1 MDITSLDEEE
11 GLAILESLKAIEDA
25 TSRYWQIPTLCVDA
39 KKFVE
44 LGDDSPGKEL
54 HLIDGSRLEP
64 EGRDIGIDDHPRAGQ
79 LWVNPETGGI
89 CTEDGEETGE
99 RYVQR
104 VPYRAI
110 KNSAEVRDAIQ
121 DASIELRKLIA
132 ELTPTKTFRFSGSIT
147 VTYNVTGT
155 VEHKPT
161 DYDDVAGEITAF
173 LDRLDAS
180 SAVQNGYIDG
190 MDESTEILDSYI
202 EEEEAEI
209 YDIDVREED

>member
-11 GLAILESLKAIEDA
+11 GLEILEGLKAIENVI
-25 TSRYWQIPTLCVDA
+25 SRYWQIPTICVDE
-39 KKFVE
+39 KKIVE
-44 LGDDSPGKEL
+44 EGDDAPGKEL
-54 HLIDGSRLEP
+54 HWIDG
-64 EGRDIGIDDHPRAGQ
+64 

-89 CTEDGEETGE
+89 CTEDGEETGSG
-99 RYVQR
+99 YVQR

-110 KNSAEVRDAIQ
+110 KNSAEIRDAIQ
-121 DASIELRKLIA
+121 DASVDLRKLIA
-132 ELTPTKTFRFSGSIT
+132 KLTPTKTFRFSGSIT

-161 DYDDVAGEITAF
+161 DYDDVADEITAF
-173 LDRLDAS
+173 LGRFDAS
-180 SAVQNGYIDG
+180 SAVRNGYIDGIG
-190 MDESTEILDSYI
+190 MDESTEIVDSYI